1 MGNRKR
7 EGKERQDHQMS
18 TLNRFRRGASSIR
31 ILHWCTR
38 AIAVVA
44 GLGLCSCSSLP
55 RAAQIQS
62 PTPTPLP
69 DEYLCDIVP
78 ASILSDSL
86 NFRTG
91 RVYYSHSSSRGEE
104 KAVNQ
109 YDDWQCALTSPDINQ
124 TIQIKYVFNNH
135 WDTPAGWVWSPL
147 TESAPENEKRNADS
161 ITLPDHDG
169 QGWIIGDSPDVDD
182 RSVLAWQYP
191 NGYYLVVSM
200 GYKPEAPAPDNN
212 LQALQDLALA
222 VIDKIPPIAAEP
234 VHLHTIYPDDDST
247 NDSTDDSPRDN

>member
-7 EGKERQDHQMS
+7 DGKERQDHQMS
-18 TLNRFRRGASSIR
+18 TLNRFRRGASSVR

-44 GLGLCSCSSLP
+44 CLGLCSCSSLP
-55 RAAQIQS
+55 WAAQTQS
-62 PTPTPLP
+62 PTPTPTPLP
-69 DEYLCDIVP
+69 DDYLCDIVP
-78 ASILSDSL
+78 ANILNDSL
-86 NFRTG
+86 SFRTG

-147 TESAPENEKRNADS
+147 TESAPENEKRNADP
-161 ITLPDHDG
+161 ITLPNHEG
-169 QGWIIGDSPDVDD
+169 QGWIIGDSPDVND

-222 VIDKIPPIAAEP
+222 VIDEIPPIAAEP
-234 VHLHTIYPDDDST
+234 VHLHTIYPDDDPT
-247 NDSTDDSPRDN
+247 NNSPQDN

>member
-1 MGNRKR
+1 
-7 EGKERQDHQMS
+7 MS

-55 RAAQIQS
+55 RA
-62 PTPTPLP
+62 
-69 DEYLCDIVP
+69 
-78 ASILSDSL
+78 
-86 NFRTG
+86 
-91 RVYYSHSSSRGEE
+91 
-104 KAVNQ
+104 AVNQ

-169 QGWIIGDSPDVDD
+169 QGWIIGDSPDVND

-212 LQALQDLALA
+212 LQALQNLALA
-222 VIDKIPPIAAEP
+222 VIDEIPPIAAEP
-234 VHLHTIYPDDDST
+234 VHLHTIYPD
-247 NDSTDDSPRDN
+247 NDPTDDSPDKSPQDN